1 MKNINTVMALF
12 VAGVVVN
19 GLRQLLDWSV
29 VYTGE
34 TMSVMAVGL
43 WGAALVMFV
52 RSLMRA
58 DRPGGDG
65 ETPE

>member
-1 MKNINTVMALF
+1 MKNINTVMGLF

-29 VYTGE
+29 SFTGD
-34 TMSVMAVGL
+34 TMAVMTVGL
-43 WGAALVMFV
+43 WGAAFVVFV

-58 DRPGGDG
+58 ESAGGDG